1 MPLFP
6 LPYFSLFL
14 LVVQSSSLVCSAL
27 SSFTSYFFMQ
37 LCSQSVTVLWRLIE
51 IALVK
56 NKVLKSAKN
65 QPQNFSDAH
74 CNISSCVL
82 LDSVRCKL
90 RFLHGPR
97 KSPKSPLI
105 HTGSLRCARKG
116 EEQGMWLVV
125 VRNVVWLDQVKRQ
138 TCQAPAIYEPCLVSL
153 CGHGVPSAKFMLRA
167 TM

>member
-1 MPLFP
+1 M
-6 LPYFSLFL
+6 
-14 LVVQSSSLVCSAL
+14 VCSAL

-97 KSPKSPLI
+97 KPPKSPLI

-116 EEQGMWLVV
+116 EELDMWLVV
-125 VRNVVWLDQVKRQ
+125 VRNVDWLDQVKRQ